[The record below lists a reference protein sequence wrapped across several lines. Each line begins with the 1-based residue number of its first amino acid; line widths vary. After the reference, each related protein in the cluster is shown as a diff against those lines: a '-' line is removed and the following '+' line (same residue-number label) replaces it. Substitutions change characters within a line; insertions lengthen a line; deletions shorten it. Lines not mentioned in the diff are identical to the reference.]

1 MDYNVNVRRDTMRKR
16 LKHITTFILMFSMII
31 GVFSM
36 SGCTSG
42 GDAYADNVP
51 KNLLNALNRLDYS
64 AYLDLLYPPLRA
76 GVEKE
81 REELGLS
88 KEEYMQHLRDENLP
102 FEDKTTRIDHASSIT
117 KKKPTTMDDF
127 SLELLIDRYIY
138 YDDYETIDSALVYDY
153 IIRDSHFQ
161 NDAEATAFYEMQITV
176 VLSNTNY
183 YLASFSISQT
193 PYEES
198 STGEGETTTE
208 ANQDTTAAN

>member
-1 MDYNVNVRRDTMRKR
+1 
-16 LKHITTFILMFSMII
+16 
-31 GVFSM
+31 
-36 SGCTSG
+36 
-42 GDAYADNVP
+42 
-51 KNLLNALNRLDYS
+51 
-64 AYLDLLYPPLRA
+64 
-76 GVEKE
+76 
-81 REELGLS
+81 
-88 KEEYMQHLRDENLP
+88 
-102 FEDKTTRIDHASSIT
+102 
-117 KKKPTTMDDF
+117 MDDF